1 MAPSALGR
9 PASKLVAE
17 QGPNSDRGQ
26 ETFCSIVPASVDNSG
41 FGLSE
46 GGGGLAGKTER
57 GAGGRKECS
66 GGGGSSSKAKP
77 QTPAGPR
84 GKRSSECG
92 ISLDRGQQMSGAA
105 APMSGDCTSPSDRC
119 CQDPDRGQLP
129 HSLPAVGALSGA
141 SSSCGVQQAQYD
153 STDGD
158 SDRAARNEQPVI
170 GSPLSSEDR
179 LPCMVSGSQVTNP
192 AGVRT
197 EFQNEV
203 LENFAREGDVSTIR
217 GSKVLTATESRGV
230 T

>member
-1 MAPSALGR
+1 
-9 PASKLVAE
+9 
-17 QGPNSDRGQ
+17 
-26 ETFCSIVPASVDNSG
+26 
-41 FGLSE
+41 
-46 GGGGLAGKTER
+46 
-57 GAGGRKECS
+57 
-66 GGGGSSSKAKP
+66 
-77 QTPAGPR
+77 
-84 GKRSSECG
+84 
-92 ISLDRGQQMSGAA
+92 MSGAA
-105 APMSGDCTSPSDRC
+105 APVSGDCTSPSDRC

-170 GSPLSSEDR
+170 GSTLSSEDR

>member
-1 MAPSALGR
+1 MLR
-9 PASKLVAE
+9 RRRE
-17 QGPNSDRGQ
+17 QLQS
-26 ETFCSIVPASVDNSG
+26 
-41 FGLSE
+41 
-46 GGGGLAGKTER
+46 
-57 GAGGRKECS
+57 
-66 GGGGSSSKAKP
+66 
-77 QTPAGPR
+77 QTPNAGQAE
-84 GKRSSECG
+84 GERSSECG

-105 APMSGDCTSPSDRC
+105 APVSGDCTSPSDRC

-129 HSLPAVGALSGA
+129 HSLPVVEASRGA
-141 SSSCGVQQAQYD
+141 SSSCGVQQSQYG

-170 GSPLSSEDR
+170 GSLLSSEDR